1 MHELATRAKIACQP
15 MSMTYVWR
23 GNFSNEAIN
32 RLHAEAFDHRLLSD
46 DWWAQVNRHSLG
58 WVCATADN
66 TLVGFVN
73 VAWDGAVHAFV
84 LDTIVASTHR
94 RLGIA
99 KHMLALCTSEARKAR
114 CEWLHVDFEEHL
126 RPLYFESAGFTPT
139 HAGLIKL

>member
-1 MHELATRAKIACQP
+1 
-15 MSMTYVWR
+15 MSITYRWR
-23 GNFSNEAIN
+23 GEFTNEAVN
-32 RLHAEAFDHRLLSD
+32 RLHAEAFSHRLLSD

-58 WVCATADN
+58 WVCATADD

-73 VAWDGAVHAFV
+73 VVWDGAVHAFV
-84 LDTIVASTHR
+84 LDTMVAGTHR

-99 KHMLALCTSEARKAR
+99 EHMLALCTSEAHKAR

-126 RPLYFESAGFTPT
+126 RPLYFDSAGFKPT